1 MIGLT
6 NDATG
11 SGIAR
16 SLTGDMP
23 VSMALAAEV
32 NYRGMT

>member
-1 MIGLT
+1 MIGFI

-11 SGIAR
+11 RGIAR

-23 VSMALAAEV
+23 VSMALGPEV
-32 NYRGMT
+32 NYREIT